1 MKQQVL
7 DSLEFSKVL
16 GFIANYA
23 STELAKEI
31 IINKKPSTDIDFIRS
46 EGSLVNDAKNIIINN
61 DEPPIYYL
69 PDLYKTISKTSIEGS
84 FLQTREILEIYKLL
98 IISRKLNAF
107 FKNLKEDY
115 NISKIYLDQLLVDK
129 MLEHHITTTMDED
142 GNIRSSA
149 SKKLREIRNEIR
161 DKQELLDRVIKKL
174 LKNFADSYLVQ
185 EEYVTRKD
193 GRIVVPVKAEHK
205 RQVNGF
211 IHGESSTGQTVYIE
225 PHETLELNNELLS
238 LSFAEKREIE
248 NILRQL
254 TKKISENK
262 ETLKFTLR
270 AVSEIDA
277 YFAAAKYSIEIM
289 GSFPEIVNNG
299 NLEIIEGRHPLL
311 LKKFGRNKTIPLH
324 LLLNENN
331 RIVVITGPNAG
342 GKTVVLK
349 TTGLLTALA
358 LCGFHIPI
366 HSDSKINLFHQILID
381 IGDKQSL
388 EDDLSTFSSHLNNIK
403 DIIESSDSKSLIL
416 IDEIGTGTDPSEG
429 AALAQSILLELYKK
443 RASVLVT
450 THHGNLKI
458 YANEYEG
465 FENASMEFDS
475 EYLIPTY
482 RFRQGFPGA
491 SYAFEVAERIGIRKN
506 IITEARN
513 YLDGTKTKVEDL
525 LLDLEKKTNQLSEKL
540 KYAEIENI
548 RLKGLTN
555 LYKEKIDTLEK
566 KKNEIIKK
574 AKEDADF
581 YLRDVNKK
589 VEQAIQKIKESQASK
604 DVIREEK
611 KSIEEI
617 KQKNENLIQKT
628 FDKVSDKKDFS
639 VGDFVKIKDTTADG
653 IIIELDGNKKRAVV
667 NSGNIKLQVKLRD
680 LIHSKKSE
688 KVEERREHLYDSVLP
703 SYRLDIRGF
712 RAEEAE
718 FEIIKFLD
726 QAYSGGIEQV
736 EILHGKGTGALKKT
750 AHEILN
756 QHDKVKN
763 YYFAKIE
770 LGGEGITIVEFKN

>member
-16 GFIANYA
+16 GFISNYA
-23 STELAKEI
+23 STEIAKEI
-31 IINKKPSTDIDFIRS
+31 ILNKKPSTDIDFIRR

-61 DEPPIYYL
+61 DEPPINYL
-69 PDLYKTISKTSIEGS
+69 QDLYKTISKTSIEGS
-84 FLQTREILEIYKLL
+84 FLQTKEILEIYKLL
-98 IISRKLNAF
+98 VISRKLNAF
-107 FKNLKEDY
+107 FKNLKEEY
-115 NISKIYLDQLLVDK
+115 NISKIYTEQLLVDK
-129 MLEHHITTTMDED
+129 MLEHHITSTMDED
-142 GNIRSSA
+142 GNIRSNA
-149 SKKLREIRNEIR
+149 SKKLREIRNDIR
-161 DKQELLDRVIKKL
+161 DKQELLDKVIKKL
-174 LKNFADSYLVQ
+174 LKNFADSYFVQ

-248 NILRQL
+248 SILRQL

-262 ETLKFTLR
+262 ETLKYTLR

-289 GSFPEIVNNG
+289 GNFPEIVNNG

-311 LKKFGRNKTIPLH
+311 LKKIGRDKTIPLN
-324 LLLNENN
+324 LSINESN

-366 HSDSKINLFHQILID
+366 HSDSKINLFNQILID

-443 RASVLVT
+443 KASVLVT

-475 EYLIPTY
+475 EDLIPTY

-491 SYAFEVAERIGIRKN
+491 SYAFEVAERIGIEKK

-540 KYAEIENI
+540 KNAEIENI

-555 LYKEKIDTLEK
+555 LYKEKVDTLEK

-611 KSIEEI
+611 KSIEEL
-617 KQKNENLIQKT
+617 KQKNEDLIQKS
-628 FDKVSDKKDFS
+628 FDKVNDKKDFN

-653 IIIELDGNKKRAVV
+653 IIIEIDTNKSRAIV
-667 NSGNIKLQVKLRD
+667 NSGNIKLQVKLKD

-688 KVEERREHLYDSVLP
+688 KIEERPEHLYDSLLP
-703 SYRLDIRGF
+703 SYRLDIRGY

-750 AHEILN
+750 VHEILN

>member
-1 MKQQVL
+1 
-7 DSLEFSKVL
+7 
-16 GFIANYA
+16 
-23 STELAKEI
+23 
-31 IINKKPSTDIDFIRS
+31 
-46 EGSLVNDAKNIIINN
+46 
-61 DEPPIYYL
+61 
-69 PDLYKTISKTSIEGS
+69 
-84 FLQTREILEIYKLL
+84 
-98 IISRKLNAF
+98 
-107 FKNLKEDY
+107 
-115 NISKIYLDQLLVDK
+115 
-129 MLEHHITTTMDED
+129 
-142 GNIRSSA
+142 
-149 SKKLREIRNEIR
+149 
-161 DKQELLDRVIKKL
+161 
-174 LKNFADSYLVQ
+174 
-185 EEYVTRKD
+185 
-193 GRIVVPVKAEHK
+193 
-205 RQVNGF
+205 
-211 IHGESSTGQTVYIE
+211 
-225 PHETLELNNELLS
+225 
-238 LSFAEKREIE
+238 
-248 NILRQL
+248 
-254 TKKISENK
+254 
-262 ETLKFTLR
+262 
-270 AVSEIDA
+270 
-277 YFAAAKYSIEIM
+277 M

-311 LKKFGRNKTIPLH
+311 LKKFGRDKTIPLH

-366 HSDSKINLFHQILID
+366 HSDSKINLFNQILID

-566 KKNEIIKK
+566 KK
-574 AKEDADF
+574 
-581 YLRDVNKK
+581 
-589 VEQAIQKIKESQASK
+589 
-604 DVIREEK
+604 
-611 KSIEEI
+611 
-617 KQKNENLIQKT
+617 
-628 FDKVSDKKDFS
+628 
-639 VGDFVKIKDTTADG
+639 
-653 IIIELDGNKKRAVV
+653 
-667 NSGNIKLQVKLRD
+667 
-680 LIHSKKSE
+680 
-688 KVEERREHLYDSVLP
+688 
-703 SYRLDIRGF
+703 
-712 RAEEAE
+712 
-718 FEIIKFLD
+718 
-726 QAYSGGIEQV
+726 
-736 EILHGKGTGALKKT
+736 GAC
-750 AHEILN
+750 H
-756 QHDKVKN
+756 
-763 YYFAKIE
+763 
-770 LGGEGITIVEFKN
+770 EFKK